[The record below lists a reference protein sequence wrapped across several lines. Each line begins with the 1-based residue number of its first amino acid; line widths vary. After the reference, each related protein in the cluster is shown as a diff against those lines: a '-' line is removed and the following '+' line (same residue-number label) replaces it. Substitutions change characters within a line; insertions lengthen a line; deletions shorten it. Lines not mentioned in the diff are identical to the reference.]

1 MINLPLCNRW
11 RNRRHLFRLEER
23 QLASQPAVCPVQLRM
38 CGNFNYWYPLGILYL
53 QASQVLF
60 ALEGLFCFNIP
71 SSLLSIFLFF
81 SLNQTRLNWSG
92 LVVSQL
98 CQCVSLPTHILKV
111 SQLGTFPKAYLSQ
124 LASQVQVFPQ
134 TKTQRTFWIKY

>member
-98 CQCVSLPTHILKV
+98 CQCVFLPTNILKV

-124 LASQVQVFPQ
+124 LASQVGISPNQN
-134 TKTQRTFWIKY
+134 TKNILD